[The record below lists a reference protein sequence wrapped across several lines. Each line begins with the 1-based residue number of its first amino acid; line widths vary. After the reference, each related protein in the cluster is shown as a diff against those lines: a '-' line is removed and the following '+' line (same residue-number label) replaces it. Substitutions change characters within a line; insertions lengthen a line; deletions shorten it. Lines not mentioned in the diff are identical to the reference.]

1 MRPAGL
7 DDRGA
12 VTAEFAVALPV
23 VVLVLALGLG
33 ALSTGAEAVRLQ
45 HAAAESARLFGRGDD
60 AGARAVVAGVG
71 ATVDV
76 RRADA
81 LVCVDVA
88 APAPVPLPVG
98 PLSARSCALDGG
110 G

>member
-1 MRPAGL
+1 MRRTGL

-12 VTAEFAVALPV
+12 VTAEFAVVLPA

-33 ALSTGAEAVRLQ
+33 ALSAGAAGVRLQ

-60 AGARAVVAGVG
+60 AGARAVVARVG
-71 ATVDV
+71 ATVGV
-76 RRADA
+76 TRTDA
-81 LVCVDVA
+81 LVCVDVTA
-88 APAPVPLPVG
+88 TPPVPLPLG
-98 PLSARSCALDGG
+98 PLAARSCALDGG